1 MFEIHTTTEHI
12 QSTAGL
18 ALAGEIAA
26 KIGLLGYT
34 TQDKRVLRHPE
45 ILSSLFGIYI
55 QGRSRYE
62 EINLF
67 LHDELLKRYSR
78 VSPAKHQDP
87 KNAGT
92 DKV

>member
-67 LHDELLKRYSR
+67 LHDELLKKILPCIPGKTSG
-78 VSPAKHQDP
+78 P
-87 KNAGT
+87 
-92 DKV
+92 